1 MAAAVVIVHT
11 AAVVEEEE
19 EEAGMPADL
28 AGMPA
33 AEVVSGGA
41 AGQGEPD
48 TTWKN
53 IFVMIWAPSYW
64 LSYSALWCMAM
75 RDRDGDLSI

>member
-1 MAAAVVIVHT
+1 MFTELSVLSRWWTVITAMAAAVVIVHT

-48 TTWKN
+48 TT
-53 IFVMIWAPSYW
+53 
-64 LSYSALWCMAM
+64 
-75 RDRDGDLSI
+75 